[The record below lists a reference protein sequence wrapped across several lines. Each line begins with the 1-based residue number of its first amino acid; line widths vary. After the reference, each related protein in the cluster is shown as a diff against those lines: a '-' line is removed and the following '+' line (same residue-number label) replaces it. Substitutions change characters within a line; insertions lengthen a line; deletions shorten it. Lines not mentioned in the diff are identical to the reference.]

1 MKEFLDL
8 SLYKKRTF
16 TFPNHLNPKIE
27 SNFVGI
33 INNYVK
39 LSESIYGKNI
49 FETFHRK
56 EDKALLQKLVLRD
69 GVFFGKF
76 YEKYLRL
83 RVNTYFNSLRET
95 SGLILMCNEYYQKEY
110 RESTAIK
117 IIKEDFIK
125 TSLNNLKNQSL
136 FQELKKSIKTFSET
150 KKCEI

>member
-1 MKEFLDL
+1 
-8 SLYKKRTF
+8 
-16 TFPNHLNPKIE
+16 
-27 SNFVGI
+27 
-33 INNYVK
+33 
-39 LSESIYGKNI
+39 
-49 FETFHRK
+49 
-56 EDKALLQKLVLRD
+56 LLQKPVLRD
-69 GVFFGKF
+69 SVFFEKF

-136 FQELKKSIKTFSET
+136 FSET
-150 KKCEI
+150 KKCEICGNRFKVINFPD